1 MYYLIYISTAVK
13 LMTDEELKG
22 ILAISRKNNAAKNI
36 TGMLLYYGGTFIQL
50 LEGDKHAVEYIY
62 NKIELDTRHMNLL
75 KLITGEEDS
84 RNFPDWTM
92 GFGTANKTLLNDLE
106 GYTDPA
112 NADFLQADTQ
122 STPVTILKT
131 FAENNKILR

>member
-1 MYYLIYISTAVK
+1 
-13 LMTDEELKG
+13 MTDDELKE
-22 ILAISRKNNAAKNI
+22 ILVKSRKNNAEKSI

-50 LEGDKHAVEYIY
+50 LEGKKQDVEYIY
-62 NKIELDTRHMNLL
+62 NKIELDARHMNLL
-75 KLITGEEDS
+75 KLITGEEDT
-84 RNFPDWTM
+84 RNFPDWSM
-92 GFGTANKTLLNDLE
+92 GFGTADKTVLNALE

-112 NADFLQADTQ
+112 NTEFFKGDTH